1 MADMTTSGWGNYS
14 QGYGPYATYPTQQQS
29 QNLIFVR
36 GIEEAKSF
44 GLNLTPNSRLALW
57 DSNDQVFYVVSKDA
71 TGKLDI
77 TVGDFTIRDK
87 APDVQASELD
97 SIKNELSALRE
108 DLKSMREMW
117 K

>member
-1 MADMTTSGWGNYS
+1 MADMTTSGWGNNYYQS
-14 QGYGPYATYPTQQQS
+14 YPNNLTAPQSS

-44 GLNLTPNSRLALW
+44 GFGLAPNSRIALW

-71 TGKLDI
+71 TGKMDI

-87 APDVQASELD
+87 APDPQISELD
-97 SIKNELSALRE
+97 SIKSELTALRE
-108 DLKSMREMW
+108 DLKSMKEMW
-117 K
+117 R